1 MSNMKRL
8 YEEVEVLYE
17 SGLSDTEIS
26 RRLGIP
32 VSAVQAVTDSID
44 MFNYRE
50 DMNKGN
56 DRPVA
61 WPI

>member
-44 MFNYRE
+44 MFNYHV

-61 WPI
+61 WPR